1 MEFER
6 AIFRV
11 YERCVEGLR
20 DDEEGEINSKSCRA
34 MELITLVTA
43 TFFLFCLLYLHFVFV
58 GQPGCL
64 PQLLEIKN
72 LSHSQPVDLI
82 LQLTIS
88 DLYTPDN
95 SGIRD
100 LKSQRE
106 GQVDDTTGLAS
117 KMKQIMQLQNMLG
130 PSMYKS
136 SFFRNYREFPNPLE
150 FGYTYIAHAAQSIFR
165 LDSSTNQSYIP
176 TSNMTNTTANM
187 TYVNDTDASPYFD
200 YEFAF
205 NVGELILPNKIRKL
219 HNFQIV
225 NLTLS
230 TSQCFGNAFTSS
242 LAPLGGFDTIILN
255 NLMHTFKKA
264 GHLIT
269 SGGDYYSWSNEDVN
283 SYSSIGEW
291 LLFKILILLL
301 SVFIFF
307 LLSSATALLVRVLI
321 SSGVV
326 ILLPIFALFQLCG
339 VRMITNQ
346 ILRLS
351 YPWIGVPMEMLRARN
366 QSVVPFLIAHISRV
380 ILYYVFYEA
389 CQMTFAMW
397 FYNQQL
403 PGQRE
408 LFLFAIMMLWE
419 YYGMIYV
426 RAKNS
431 ILLFPKAVIGLFLIY
446 HFYLYSQPFGFHILA
461 LLVMFLYS
469 LCVMIHCV
477 RKYELQAYYRG
488 IVNIDRPRMIHNS
501 VPWPTWSLALA
512 PDFTLFLPVT
522 EEATDIYTGPVPNRD
537 VELGQLIPEPAA
549 GGDANPGVSGTG
561 RETVSGD
568 ARHED
573 EEEGVE
579 TGMNRSSIALSSL
592 TGSRFQYTRVP
603 EAKTDA

>member
-117 KMKQIMQLQNMLG
+117 KMKQIMQLQKKLG